1 MKLLWDAPALPVNR
15 LLSLFFAA
23 CARWRKVR
31 SLNGG
36 RTVTTVLVVDDEPG
50 VRDLLSDAL
59 RIAGYETETAAN
71 GIEAFEV
78 LHRHHADLCVV
89 DVNMPLMNGFEF
101 LEKLR
106 EHDTQTPVLLLSARD
121 SSDDVAQGLR
131 YGADDYVRK
140 PFSLEELLL
149 RVKAILRRANPD
161 GQDDLSYECGR
172 LFMNVDRHEVTL
184 DGELV
189 ELSATEFRLLEVLM
203 DRKNRLVTREQLLR
217 EVWNIDFDSETSV
230 LDTYVSYLRRKV
242 HRDDFAPVTTVR
254 GVGFKLVDEST
265 K

>member
-1 MKLLWDAPALPVNR
+1 MTR
-15 LLSLFFAA
+15 I
-23 CARWRKVR
+23 
-31 SLNGG
+31 
-36 RTVTTVLVVDDEPG
+36 LVVDDEPG

-59 RIAGYETETAAN
+59 RIAGYETETATN
-71 GIEAFEV
+71 GIEAFDV
-78 LHRHHADLCVV
+78 LHRRRADLCIV
-89 DVNMPLMNGFEF
+89 DINMPTMNGFEF
-101 LEKLR
+101 LAKLR

-121 SSDDVAQGLR
+121 SNDDVAQGLR

-149 RVKAILRRANPD
+149 RVKAILRRSMPEGD
-161 GQDDLSYECGR
+161 EELTFECGP
-172 LFMNVDRHEVTL
+172 LSMNVDRHEVFL
-184 DGELV
+184 DEV
-189 ELSATEFRLLEVLM
+189 SVDLSATEFRLLEVLM
-203 DRKNRLVTREQLLR
+203 ERKNRLVTREQLLR